1 MLNTTTL
8 CRLRPTSTGAIL
20 LLLTGCTALPP
31 QPEGKLFERN
41 GVSMVVVPANS
52 RETYFSDPK
61 SPERHCRAP
70 SPDFSVTA
78 S

>member
-41 GVSMVVVPANS
+41 GVSMVVVLA
-52 RETYFSDPK
+52 
-61 SPERHCRAP
+61 
-70 SPDFSVTA
+70 
-78 S
+78 